1 MKILHSIYP
10 SLVGILLGL
19 LQTGLFYQLTFT
31 LSSSFRTFLMITVC
45 WLVGS
50 VVGIRLAKVA
60 RIQLNGLILL
70 GILAYFVCAALLG
83 AAPFNTRLW
92 PVYAVLVVLI
102 GLYPGVFFVRLSEY
116 YRARQLFFRE
126 NNGFIAGLASGTLL
140 FLVLGRAALWG
151 MPVLAAGVVM
161 LCTTLFFRSDS
172 HLNAL
177 HNELAHPTEEMAST
191 TVG

>member
-1 MKILHSIYP
+1 MKILRSVYP

-19 LQTGLFYQLTFT
+19 LQTGLFFQLTFT

-50 VVGIRLAKVA
+50 VVGIRLAKEV
-60 RIQLNGLILL
+60 RVQLNSLTLL
-70 GILAYFVCAALLG
+70 GMLAYFACVALLG

-92 PVYAVLVVLI
+92 PIYAILIVLM
-102 GLYPGVFFVRLSEY
+102 GLYPGVFFVRLGGY

-126 NNGFIAGLASGTLL
+126 NNGFIVGLIGGTLL
-140 FLVLGRAALWG
+140 FLMLGRAALWG

-161 LCTTLFFRSDS
+161 LCTTLFFRNNSC
-172 HLNAL
+172 LNAL
-177 HNELAHPTEEMAST
+177 HNELAHPTEGMA
-191 TVG
+191 